1 MVSDDK
7 GSRFYEF
14 RTSPPPTH
22 THTHTK
28 KHNITI
34 LFYKSIIYIYIFKK
48 LSEDILI
55 IISNG
60 TFMYFGQKRENS
72 LVLYRTI

>member
-1 MVSDDK
+1 MVSDYK
-7 GSRFYEF
+7 ESRFYEF

-28 KHNITI
+28 KHSRTI